1 MHIVYPHKKNSLNLC
16 FLFLLGITVFPRE
29 IEDNGYAK
37 FWGGKQGSLWSMWK
51 LVVNSTIFSYL
62 LFTLCSLPLP
72 YFSIFFPVSICIFPS
87 GTRVKIDSPL
97 SYIVREDQ
105 ALSNQS
111 FFIQPSTYTQC
122 TSVKNKQNKRFYL
135 QCRLF
140 LLYLDVHYNILN
152 YTILKEN
159 KIH

>member
-1 MHIVYPHKKNSLNLC
+1 MVHVKIGGRFYY
-16 FLFLLGITVFPRE
+16 FQLFLI
-29 IEDNGYAK
+29 
-37 FWGGKQGSLWSMWK
+37 
-51 LVVNSTIFSYL
+51 YL
-62 LFTLCSLPLP
+62 LFTSFTLFF
-72 YFSIFFPVSICIFPS
+72 YFFPPVSICLFQS
-87 GTRVKIDSPL
+87 GTRVKIDTPL

-105 ALSNQS
+105 ALPNQS
-111 FFIQPSTYTQC
+111 FFIQPSTQC
-122 TSVKNKQNKRFYL
+122 TSVKNKQNERFYL

>member
-1 MHIVYPHKKNSLNLC
+1 MVHVKIGGEFYYFQLSL
-16 FLFLLGITVFPRE
+16 I
-29 IEDNGYAK
+29 
-37 FWGGKQGSLWSMWK
+37 
-51 LVVNSTIFSYL
+51 YL
-62 LFTLCSLPLP
+62 LFTS
-72 YFSIFFPVSICIFPS
+72 FTIFFFLSPVSICIFQS

-111 FFIQPSTYTQC
+111 FFIQPSTQC
-122 TSVKNKQNKRFYL
+122 TSVKNKQNERFYL
-135 QCRLF
+135 QFRLF
-140 LLYLDVHYNILN
+140 LLHLDVHYNILN